1 MLSYPSS
8 PGERREWTKVPDK
21 RVWEDPKVSMEGK
34 RLKSTIESLIF
45 VSQNPLDIDA
55 IKGILENVNKMA
67 IQRCLDELLEEYGRL
82 DRSFHLV
89 KVAEGFQFRTKS
101 EYAQWIQKLK
111 KAKATRLTK
120 AALETLAII
129 AYKQPIIRVEIEDL
143 RGVDSGWIL
152 RALLEKKLI
161 RILGRKAMPGRPIV
175 YGTSKYFLEV
185 FGLENI
191 SSLPTLREIEDL
203 GKGGPEEV
211 TSEETV

>member
-1 MLSYPSS
+1 MPSYPSS
-8 PGERREWTKVPDK
+8 PGKRREWTKVLDEHL
-21 RVWEDPKVSMEGK
+21 WDDPKAPMEGK

-45 VSQNPLDIDA
+45 VSQNPLGIDA
-55 IKGILENVNKMA
+55 IKGILENVNKSA
-67 IQRCLDELLEEYGRL
+67 IQRCLDELLEEYGQL

-89 KVAEGFQFRTKS
+89 KVAEGFQFRTKP

-111 KAKATRLTK
+111 KTKATRLTK

-129 AYKQPIIRVEIEDL
+129 AYKQPIIRAEIEAL
-143 RGVDSGWIL
+143 RGVDSGWVL

-161 RILGRKAMPGRPIV
+161 RIMGRKSMPGRPIV
-175 YGTSKYFLEV
+175 YGSSKYFLEV

-203 GKGGPEEV
+203 GKEGPEEAA
-211 TSEETV
+211 SEETV

>member
-1 MLSYPSS
+1 MPSYPSS
-8 PGERREWTKVPDK
+8 PGERRQWTKVPDE
-21 RVWEDPKVSMEGK
+21 RVWEDPKVPMEGK

-45 VSQNPLDIDA
+45 VSQNPLGIDA

-67 IQRCLDELLEEYGRL
+67 IQRCLDELLEEYGQL

-89 KVAEGFQFRTKS
+89 KVAEGFQFRTKP

-111 KAKATRLTK
+111 KTKAARLTK

-129 AYKQPIIRVEIEDL
+129 AYKQPIIRAEIEAL
-143 RGVDSGWIL
+143 RGVDSGWVL

-161 RILGRKAMPGRPIV
+161 RIMGRKAMPGRPIV

-191 SSLPTLREIEDL
+191 SSLPTVREIEDL
-203 GKGGPEEV
+203 GKGGPEEAV
-211 TSEETV
+211 PEETI

>member
-1 MLSYPSS
+1 MPSYPSS
-8 PGERREWTKVPDK
+8 PGERREWTKVPDE
-21 RVWEDPKVSMEGK
+21 RVWEDPKAPMEGK

-45 VSQNPLDIDA
+45 VSQNPLGIDA
-55 IKGILENVNKMA
+55 IKGILENVNKLA
-67 IQRCLDELLEEYGRL
+67 IQRCLDELLEEYGQL

-89 KVAEGFQFRTKS
+89 KVAEGFQFRTKP

-111 KAKATRLTK
+111 KTKATRLTK

-129 AYKQPIIRVEIEDL
+129 AYKQPIIRAEIEAL
-143 RGVDSGWIL
+143 RGVDSGWVL

-161 RILGRKAMPGRPIV
+161 WIMGRKAMPGRPIV
-175 YGTSKYFLEV
+175 YGTSKYFLEF

-203 GKGGPEEV
+203 GKGEPEEAA
-211 TSEETV
+211 SEGTV

>member
-152 RALLEKKLI
+152 RALM
-161 RILGRKAMPGRPIV
+161 GRKAMPGRPIV

-211 TSEETV
+211 ASEETV

>member
-1 MLSYPSS
+1 
-8 PGERREWTKVPDK
+8 
-21 RVWEDPKVSMEGK
+21 MEGK

-45 VSQNPLDIDA
+45 VSQNPLGIDA
-55 IKGILENVNKMA
+55 IKGILEDVNKMA
-67 IQRCLDELLEEYGRL
+67 IQRCLDELLEEYGQL

-89 KVAEGFQFRTKS
+89 KVAEGFQFRTKP

-111 KAKATRLTK
+111 KTKVTRLTK

-129 AYKQPIIRVEIEDL
+129 AYKQPIIRAEIEAL
-143 RGVDSGWIL
+143 RGVDSGWVL

-161 RILGRKAMPGRPIV
+161 WIMGRKAMPGRPIV

-203 GKGGPEEV
+203 GKEGPEEAA
-211 TSEETV
+211 SEETV

>member
-1 MLSYPSS
+1 MPSYPSS
-8 PGERREWTKVPDK
+8 PGERRQWTKVPDE
-21 RVWEDPKVSMEGK
+21 RVWEDQKVPMEGK

-45 VSQNPLDIDA
+45 VSQNPLGINA
-55 IKGILENVNKMA
+55 IKGILENVTRMA
-67 IQRCLDELLEEYGRL
+67 IQRCLDELLEEYGQL

-89 KVAEGFQFRTKS
+89 KVAEGFQFRTKP

-111 KAKATRLTK
+111 KTKATRLTK

-129 AYKQPIIRVEIEDL
+129 AYKQPIIRAEIEAL
-143 RGVDSGWIL
+143 RGVDSGWVL

-161 RILGRKAMPGRPIV
+161 RIMGRKAMPGRPIV

-191 SSLPTLREIEDL
+191 SSLPTVREIEDL
-203 GKGGPEEV
+203 GKGGPEEAAP
-211 TSEETV
+211 EETI